1 MKLFFDMPYF
11 AYVLHSLKDGIHYY
25 GSSSNLSNRLKAHNS
40 GKSKFTKGHRPWEI
54 IYFEQ
59 FETRSDAIK
68 RELFFKS
75 VNGNIWLKKEG
86 II

>member
-1 MKLFFDMPYF
+1 MSYF

-25 GSSSNLSNRLKAHNS
+25 GSSANLSDRLKTHNS

-54 IYFEQ
+54 IYSEEFN
-59 FETRSDAIK
+59 TRAEAMQ
-68 RELFFKS
+68 REMFFKS
-75 VNGNIWLKKEG
+75 IDGNIWLKKEG